1 MPIKTTVYRPDRLV
15 IAVATDAITL
25 ADLQEFVRELREND
39 LHRLRKIVDLSA
51 AKPAFSVEEL
61 AAFIAQLLPRMKN
74 MGWGA
79 IAIVADTKMDEFARI
94 FASLTTQ
101 DRPAEV
107 FRSIHDARKWLAASA
122 FPR

>member
-1 MPIKTTVYRPDRLV
+1 
-15 IAVATDAITL
+15 
-25 ADLQEFVRELREND
+25 
-39 LHRLRKIVDLSA
+39 
-51 AKPAFSVEEL
+51 
-61 AAFIAQLLPRMKN
+61 
-74 MGWGA
+74 
-79 IAIVADTKMDEFARI
+79 VADTKMDEFARI